1 MTEKQAAD
9 ALLKHWHTEWSALRP
24 SIKWTDI
31 NTVFATEAE
40 WVRITMANADR
51 TNQSVG
57 GARLAN
63 VGIISVTIFVKVGAG
78 TGRLRELADD
88 VRTCLENTS
97 IDSPDPDDE
106 PLCIY
111 AGPSKPPFVKNGW
124 LQMSVDFRYRW
135 DELRPP
141 TS

>member
-1 MTEKQAAD
+1 MKEKQAVD
-9 ALLKHWHTEWSALRP
+9 ALLAHWKATWEALRP
-24 SIKWTDI
+24 TIPWTDI
-31 NTVFATEAE
+31 NTVFATATE
-40 WVRITMANADR
+40 WVRITMAGADR
-51 TNQSVG
+51 TNQSIG

-63 VGIISVTIFVKVGAG
+63 VGIISVTIFVKVGLG

-88 VRTCLENTS
+88 VRTCLENAS
-97 IDSPDPDDE
+97 IASPVPDDE

-111 AGPSKPPFVKNGW
+111 AGPSKPPFVKNSW

-141 TS
+141 AT